1 VNTLRVIALLVYT
14 CGAYAYGA
22 LVLLWLQEWWTE
34 GPIDPPGPVPVRWR
48 ELATVGAVL
57 QLVSLVWFV
66 VLVIVTL
73 DRRKFQEVATTTEP
87 MTAS

>member
-1 VNTLRVIALLVYT
+1 
-14 CGAYAYGA
+14 
-22 LVLLWLQEWWTE
+22 
-34 GPIDPPGPVPVRWR
+34 VPVRWR
-48 ELATVGAVL
+48 ELATVGAAL